1 MKNTSHTYFA
11 VLAALFA
18 LMMWGMGSLSHGPKA
33 RGADIAAD
41 EFSAARAFV
50 HLEDMIS
57 NGKAHPSGSVENL
70 RIRKVIEAK
79 FTAMGY
85 APEIQKALGCTLHYP
100 GCTRVENI
108 IVRHKGTGSGDAIM
122 LTTHYDSVPAGP
134 AAADDG
140 AGTAALLEVARII
153 KEGPALKNDTIFLIT
168 DGEEGGLRGAQAFAD
183 SHSMMKDVKL
193 VVNLESRGASGP
205 SSMFETSAGN
215 LNLIRQ
221 YAATSKHPTANSL
234 SYEIYQRLPNDTDY
248 SIYKRD
254 GVAGL
259 NYAFT
264 GDVALYHS
272 IRDDLEHLDKR
283 SLQHHG
289 DNMLTAVHAFGN
301 ADITNLIGT
310 ESATYI
316 DMFGKRLLHWP
327 SKWNIPLAVFSL
339 LVLGFAA
346 FKGRIGFGR
355 SLSGLGTAILITAL
369 TPALGWTLSFP
380 LGRWPDLFYLDHPHP
395 WPGRLAMIFGAICIT
410 WLVVRLLKKW
420 ISYNGLVWGAG
431 VLFGAAGLALAI
443 TMSGASYMF
452 LLPALA
458 IAMGALIDLA
468 RKHERFVV
476 AAHLGLALAA
486 YMAYY
491 HFIALEVIIHYKSS
505 HLRIAPLVLLGLA
518 LAPLFAG
525 KPTPKFYGY
534 ALAGLTIAFAVI
546 STLLPGFNAD
556 HPRANNLVYVQ
567 GVQAGKT
574 MWASET
580 SGRQDEDFLDAAGFK
595 DTFKPEGLYRI
606 LWGGAVAKTTPNKNY
621 KQVIYTLV
629 SDTVTGD
636 VREITMDIQS
646 ANMGYAMNIGFDRD
660 NGPTSVS
667 INGQMAADYAKDKY
681 RRPVAIR
688 GPGND
693 VFRIVIKT
701 AAGKPFDMALID
713 TFSLPP
719 NQTDGMAALRPD
731 ISAPLHSGDRAH
743 IFRLIKFN

>member
-1 MKNTSHTYFA
+1 MKNTSHIYFA

-18 LMMWGMGSLSHGPKA
+18 LMVWGMGPLSHGPKA
-33 RGADIAAD
+33 RGADIAAG

-57 NGKAHPSGSVENL
+57 NGKAHPSGSAENL

-100 GCTRVENI
+100 GCTQVENI

-153 KEGPALKNDTIFLIT
+153 KEGPALTNDIIFLIT

-183 SHSMMKDVKL
+183 NHSMMKDVKL

-205 SSMFETSAGN
+205 SIMFETSAGN
-215 LNLIRQ
+215 RELI
-221 YAATSKHPTANSL
+221 SKFASTNPHPGANSL

-259 NYAFT
+259 NFAFT

-272 IRDDLEHLDKR
+272 VRDDLEHLDKR

-289 DNMLTAVHAFGN
+289 DNMLAAVHAFGS
-301 ADITNLIGT
+301 ADITNLVGT

-316 DMFGKRLLHWP
+316 DVFGKFLLRWP
-327 SKWNIPLAVFSL
+327 SKWNIPMAVFSIL
-339 LVLGFAA
+339 LLGFAA
-346 FKGRIGFGR
+346 LKGRIGFKR
-355 SLSGLGTAILITAL
+355 SLSGFGTAVLITAL
-369 TPALGWTLSFP
+369 TPALGWLLAFP

-395 WPGRLAMIFGAICIT
+395 WPGRLALLFGAVLVS
-410 WLVVRLLKKW
+410 WLIVRLLKKRV
-420 ISYNGLVWGAG
+420 SYNGLVWCAG
-431 VLFGAAGLALAI
+431 IIFTIVGLALAI
-443 TMSGASYMF
+443 TMPGASYMF

-458 IAMGALIDLA
+458 IAVGTLIDVA

-476 AAHLGLALAA
+476 AAHLGLILAA

-518 LAPLFAG
+518 LAPLFAA
-525 KPTPKFYGY
+525 KPTPKFYGFV
-534 ALAGLTIAFAVI
+534 LAGLTIGFAII

-567 GVQAGKT
+567 GAQASKA
-574 MWASET
+574 MWVSET
-580 SGRQDEDFLDAAGFK
+580 SGRQDEDFLEAAGFK

-606 LWGGAVAKTTPNKNY
+606 LWGRAVAKSTPNKNY
-621 KQVIYTLV
+621 EGVIYTPI
-629 SDTVTGD
+629 SDTVTGN
-636 VREITMDIQS
+636 VRVITMDIQS
-646 ANMGYAMNIGFDRD
+646 SNHGYAMNIGLERD
-660 NGPTSVS
+660 NAPTSVS
-667 INGQMAADYAKDKY
+667 INGQMAADYKNKKY

-701 AAGKPFDMALID
+701 QAGKPFNMALID
-713 TFSLPP
+713 SFSLSP